1 MKEQMEP
8 MIPLKA
14 LQRLPMYLQLLKEKR
29 QKEQIYTASSALAA
43 ELGLTEIQV
52 RKDLATVSK
61 SGKPKVGYV
70 IVDLIRDIEK
80 ALGYDNVHDAVLVGA
95 GKLGRALMD
104 YQGFREYGLNIV
116 AGFDLK
122 ATGLE
127 TEAGKPIYPMDKLED
142 LCKRL
147 QIHMGIITVPADA
160 AQEVCDQLV
169 KAGIIAIW
177 NFAPAHIWTPDDIYV
192 KSENMASSLAVI
204 SNYLKVRMQD

>member
-1 MKEQMEP
+1 
-8 MIPLKA
+8 
-14 LQRLPMYLQLLKEKR
+14 
-29 QKEQIYTASSALAA
+29 
-43 ELGLTEIQV
+43 
-52 RKDLATVSK
+52 
-61 SGKPKVGYV
+61 
-70 IVDLIRDIEK
+70 
-80 ALGYDNVHDAVLVGA
+80 
-95 GKLGRALMD
+95 MD

-116 AGFDLK
+116 AGFDIK

-169 KAGIIAIW
+169 NAGIVAIW

>member
-116 AGFDLK
+116 AGFDIK

-169 KAGIIAIW
+169 KAGIVAIW

>member
-116 AGFDLK
+116 AGFDIK

-169 KAGIIAIW
+169 NAGIVAIW

>member
-116 AGFDLK
+116 AGFDIK

-169 KAGIIAIW
+169 NSGIVAIW
-177 NFAPAHIWTPDDIYV
+177 NFAPAHIWTPDGIYV

>member
-29 QKEQIYTASSALAA
+29 QKKQIYTASSALAA

-116 AGFDLK
+116 AGFDIK

-169 KAGIIAIW
+169 NAGIVAIW

>member
-29 QKEQIYTASSALAA
+29 QKGQIYTASSALAA

-116 AGFDLK
+116 AGFDIK

-169 KAGIIAIW
+169 NAGIVAIW

>member
-29 QKEQIYTASSALAA
+29 QKGQIYTASSALAA

-104 YQGFREYGLNIV
+104 YQGFKEYGLNIV
-116 AGFDLK
+116 AGFDIK

-169 KAGIIAIW
+169 NAGIVAIW